1 MPTQRWSRWLTRWP
15 EFFLSDMELDMLA
28 DMEVDKVADVVANMA
43 NDKKEKIG
51 QTWSWTW

>member
-1 MPTQRWSRWLTRWP
+1 MVADMVA
-15 EFFLSDMELDMLA
+15 DMEVVDMLA